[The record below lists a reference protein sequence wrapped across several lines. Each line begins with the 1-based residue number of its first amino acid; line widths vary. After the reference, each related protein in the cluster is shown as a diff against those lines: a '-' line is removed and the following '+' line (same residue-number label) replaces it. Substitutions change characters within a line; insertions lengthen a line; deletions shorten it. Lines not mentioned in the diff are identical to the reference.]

1 MVNGM
6 IVDGLGHVTLESA
19 PVLSPVNIQPQINQ
33 GIEIDKSII
42 YV

>member
-6 IVDGLGHVTLESA
+6 IVDGLGHVTLENA

-33 GIEIDKSII
+33 GKKISMF
-42 YV
+42 